1 MKMLHQKLNIIK
13 KEEKEKKFYMWL
25 NEINDDGISNQD
37 IINNMIKDILNSI
50 SKNYEFDNLKLFKD
64 QIASYIYYNSIKNA
78 IYQKKNVI
86 EQEEYYYD
94 YNEDNKLTPED
105 YLNNEK
111 TKQQLI
117 SNHYNTFSLKYEKKK
132 N

>member
-1 MKMLHQKLNIIK
+1 MENLKVNYLPMKNDYKVDKKMKMLHQKLNIIK

-25 NEINDDGISNQD
+25 NQINDDGISNQD

-78 IYQKKNVI
+78 IY
-86 EQEEYYYD
+86 
-94 YNEDNKLTPED
+94 
-105 YLNNEK
+105 
-111 TKQQLI
+111 
-117 SNHYNTFSLKYEKKK
+117 
-132 N
+132 